1 MPSALK
7 TFDQLMECA
16 KIKELDSFITKET
29 YSKYDKQGL
38 MPHYII
44 NGIKAYKISE
54 IMKWI
59 KDELIECYDGF
70 RIISKFYSFNHG
82 IKKPPKVPQELIHH
96 SKDLFELCVAY
107 PPCVY
112 FLLDNAE
119 IVYVGQSVNVSARVV
134 THSRDKDF
142 TKVLYMPV
150 VQDNLNKVE
159 RFFIERM
166 QPKYNEDRFIK
177 NKVFKYKNTD
187 YNTLINMEEKNE

>member
-1 MPSALK
+1 M
-7 TFDQLMECA
+7 
-16 KIKELDSFITKET
+16 
-29 YSKYDKQGL
+29 
-38 MPHYII
+38 
-44 NGIKAYKISE
+44 
-54 IMKWI
+54 
-59 KDELIECYDGF
+59 
-70 RIISKFYSFNHG
+70 
-82 IKKPPKVPQELIHH
+82 IHH
-96 SKDLFELCVAY
+96 SKDLLELCVAY